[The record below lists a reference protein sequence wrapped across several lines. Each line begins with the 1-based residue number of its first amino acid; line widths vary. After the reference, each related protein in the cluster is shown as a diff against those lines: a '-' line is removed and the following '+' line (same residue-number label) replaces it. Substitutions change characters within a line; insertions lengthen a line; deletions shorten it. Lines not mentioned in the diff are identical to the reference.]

1 MVDGKFT
8 AKERAYLASL
18 PAVESVSASHIR
30 YSDRFRVE
38 VMCRYNAGESPSAI
52 FREAGL
58 DPKLIGYKRVERC
71 IARWKQQE
79 RDERRKGKG
88 SVNHYL
94 QDIEDDLS
102 IAELQGATR
111 EEETNPTEAD
121 ESQNMVAKLAQAQL
135 TISKCDMLIA
145 KQALRID
152 ELERVLRKFIQ

>member
-18 PAVESVSASHIR
+18 PAVESVSASRIR

-38 VMCRYNAGESPSAI
+38 AMCRYNAGESPSAI

-79 RDERRKGKG
+79 RDERRKGPRTIICRMSKMIYRSPNCKG
-88 SVNHYL
+88 L
-94 QDIEDDLS
+94 RAKRRRMIQLKP
-102 IAELQGATR
+102 
-111 EEETNPTEAD
+111 TNRRIWRQ
-121 ESQNMVAKLAQAQL
+121 S
-135 TISKCDMLIA
+135 
-145 KQALRID
+145 LR
-152 ELERVLRKFIQ
+152 RRN